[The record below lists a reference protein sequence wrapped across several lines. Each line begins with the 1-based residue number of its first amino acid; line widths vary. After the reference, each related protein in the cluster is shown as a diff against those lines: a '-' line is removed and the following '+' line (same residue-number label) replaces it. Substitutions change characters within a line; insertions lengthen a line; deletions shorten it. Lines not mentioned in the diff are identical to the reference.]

1 MEEDFKLLSSI
12 MSFSL
17 AEKSFE
23 WETPRRKEGVYVRFT
38 PKKYELFIKP
48 KLIFHS

>member
-1 MEEDFKLLSSI
+1 MEEDFLLLRSI
-12 MSFSL
+12 MSFSF
-17 AEKSFE
+17 AEKPFK
-23 WETPRRKEGVYVRFT
+23 WETPRRKEGNYVRFT